1 MGVGLLLGCKEEKT
15 AAPAPPAAVLPTE
28 LTETP
33 DYSGDNAYVHC
44 ARLCALGPRPSGSAA
59 YAAQL
64 DYLEHALTACGWQV
78 QRDSFSARGVPMV
91 NLRAVRGKGGEESPR
106 PVLVS
111 CHIDTK
117 SGIAGFVGA
126 DDGASAA
133 AVMLELARTLPAEL
147 AECTEFIF
155 LDGEEAFARRMS
167 DADGLYGSKYDVA
180 RRLRS
185 GQLPLCQINLD
196 MVGGRNK
203 VIAVPALDTEDDM
216 YAHYARAV
224 RTLGFSPERWTAW
237 PGSYMDDHRPYLLA
251 GVNSLNLIAYF
262 SGGNWWHTAK
272 DDMSRICPRSLHES
286 GLMVLQL
293 LKQLKEKD

>member
-33 DYSGDNAYVHC
+33 EYSGENAYVHC

-59 YAAQL
+59 YAAQS
-64 DYLEHALTACGWQV
+64 DYLERALTACGWQV
-78 QRDSFSARGVPMV
+78 QRDAFTARGVPMV
-91 NLRAVRGKGGEESPR
+91 NLRAVRGKGFEESPR

-111 CHIDTK
+111 CHVDTK
-117 SGIAGFVGA
+117 SGIEGFVGA

-147 AECTEFIF
+147 AERTELIF

-167 DADGLYGSKYDVA
+167 ETDGLYGSKYDVA
-180 RRLRS
+180 RRTRN
-185 GQLPLCQINLD
+185 GQLPLYQINLD

-216 YAHYARAV
+216 YAVYARAI
-224 RTLGFSPERWTAW
+224 RTLGFSAEHWTAW

-251 GVNSLNLIAYF
+251 GVSTLNLIAYF
-262 SGGNWWHTAK
+262 SGSNWWHTAK

-286 GLMVLQL
+286 GLMVTELLRQL
-293 LKQLKEKD
+293 CQA